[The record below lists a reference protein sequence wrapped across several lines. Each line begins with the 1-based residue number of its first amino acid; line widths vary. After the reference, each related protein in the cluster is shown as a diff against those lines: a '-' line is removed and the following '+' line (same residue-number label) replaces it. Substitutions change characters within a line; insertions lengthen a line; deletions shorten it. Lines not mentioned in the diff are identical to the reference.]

1 MAFILCYVVLLI
13 ISLAY
18 ISYKTNTYHL
28 TEKNSKNKEAH
39 LYLKITPAF
48 HIS

>member
-1 MAFILCYVVLLI
+1 MAFILCCAALLI

-28 TEKNSKNKEAH
+28 TEHNSKNKEAH